1 MILVVWRGEPFP
13 ENCFFAFHFQD
24 RHIHDAEKKAND
36 LRIELKDV
44 QWKMNKLLEG
54 FSAGGDN
61 D

>member
-1 MILVVWRGEPFP
+1 MMI
-13 ENCFFAFHFQD
+13 ENQKELGKFLIAANVLIKD
-24 RHIHDAEKKAND
+24 IHDAEKKAND